1 MKVTTDEIINQ
12 LTINV
17 LGMIDQS
24 RNEIERT
31 CWIAVHEYC
40 NGVKPSE
47 YDIRE
52 IDESLYLKV
61 LERVKGQI

>member
-1 MKVTTDEIINQ
+1 MTTDQIINQ
-12 LTINV
+12 LTINA
-17 LGMIDQS
+17 LEIIGKS

-31 CWIAVHEYC
+31 CWVVVHEYC
-40 NGVKPSE
+40 NGAKPSE

-61 LERVKGQI
+61 LERVKGQL